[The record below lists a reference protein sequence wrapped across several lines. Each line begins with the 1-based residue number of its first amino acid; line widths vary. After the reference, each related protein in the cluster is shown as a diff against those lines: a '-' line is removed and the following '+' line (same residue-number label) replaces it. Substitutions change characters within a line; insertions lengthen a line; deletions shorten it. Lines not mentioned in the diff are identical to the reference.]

1 MTAYGLGMPKAK
13 VDGPG
18 HITVVHK
25 IAFNILVN
33 YVLFKHGKLVVKSN
47 W

>member
-18 HITVVHK
+18 NITVVHK
-25 IAFNILVN
+25 ITSSILVY
-33 YVLFKHGKLVVKSN
+33 YVLFMHGKVVVKSS
-47 W
+47 

>member
-1 MTAYGLGMPKAK
+1 
-13 VDGPG
+13 
-18 HITVVHK
+18 VVHK